1 MIPSISCAY
10 TDSLDLSGEEFRTAA
25 AISCVFGVSA
35 VLRAGTAIRFFL
47 LVSVAG
53 GGAMWAWAAQICD
66 SS

>member
-10 TDSLDLSGEEFRTAA
+10 TDSLDLSGEEVRTAA
-25 AISCVFGVSA
+25 AISCVLGVSA
-35 VLRAGTAIRFFL
+35 VLIRFFL

-53 GGAMWAWAAQICD
+53 GGAMWAWAAQMSD